1 MQEDKI
7 AVPTQQEGQKP
18 RDIDDMIYGDESVVH
33 SDR

>member
-1 MQEDKI
+1 MSEDKI
-7 AVPTQQEGQKP
+7 VVPTQQEGQKP